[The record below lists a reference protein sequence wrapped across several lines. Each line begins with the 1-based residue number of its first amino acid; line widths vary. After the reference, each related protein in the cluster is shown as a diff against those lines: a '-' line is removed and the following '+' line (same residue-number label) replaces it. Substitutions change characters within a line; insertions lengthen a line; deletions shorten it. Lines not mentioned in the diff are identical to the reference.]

1 MRRFTRFF
9 NVLNAA
15 FRIVRVA
22 GESMEPKYRSGDY
35 LLVWTLKRLF
45 KPKAGDAILFKH
57 ARHGLMVK
65 LVESRGADG
74 RYAVRGLHPRSS
86 ETRTLGLIQEEDV
99 IGKVGMHFKGKR

>member
-1 MRRFTRFF
+1 M
-9 NVLNAA
+9 
-15 FRIVRVA
+15 RVA

-86 ETRTLGLIQEEDV
+86 ETRTLGLIREEDV

>member
-1 MRRFTRFF
+1 M
-9 NVLNAA
+9 A
-15 FRIVRVA
+15 FQIVRVA
-22 GESMEPKYRSGDY
+22 GQSMEPKYRSGDY

-74 RYAVRGLHPRSS
+74 RYAVRGLHPLSS
-86 ETRTLGLIQEEDV
+86 ETRTLGLIPEDDV
-99 IGKVGMHFKGKR
+99 IGKVALCFRAKPKLPPR

>member
-1 MRRFTRFF
+1 M
-9 NVLNAA
+9 
-15 FRIVRVA
+15 IVRVA

-74 RYAVRGLHPRSS
+74 RYAVRGLHPSS
-86 ETRTLGLIQEEDV
+86 AETRTLGLIPEEDV
-99 IGKVGMHFKGKR
+99 IGKVALCFRGKPKRPAR